1 VARVISFFN
10 QAGGTGKT
18 TLAMNVG
25 YALAARGH
33 RVLLVD
39 MDPQSSLT
47 VFMGLRPHELEAT
60 VAQSILEKGPV
71 VLQPDIHGMDLS
83 PSNLALSAA
92 DVRLA
97 TAIAKETRLKKA
109 IAPLLADYDFILI
122 DCPPTL
128 GVLSLLSLVASTHV
142 LIPMQTQFKSF
153 IGLDLLLGTVSELQ
167 QEGVAPELKIGGVI
181 PNLHDRTSQS
191 RDILDAVTEQFSGIA
206 PVLEPV
212 PRAIAFADAS
222 MQNVPLAVYDPKH
235 PAVAILDE
243 ISQQLESF

>member
-1 VARVISFFN
+1 MARVISFFN

-25 YALAARGH
+25 YALAVRGH

-47 VFMGLRPHELEAT
+47 VFMGLQPHELEAT
-60 VAQSILEKGPV
+60 IAQSLLDKAPV
-71 VLQPDIHGMDLS
+71 SLQTNVHGMDLL

-97 TAIAKETRLKKA
+97 TVIAKETRLKKA
-109 IAPLLADYDFILI
+109 IAPLLSDYDFILV

-128 GVLSLLSLVASTHV
+128 GVLSLLSLVASTHI

-167 QEGVAPELKIGGVI
+167 QEGVAPDLKISGVI

-191 RDILDAVTEQFSGIA
+191 RDILEAVTEQFSDIA

-212 PRAIAFADAS
+212 PRAVAFADAS

-235 PAVAILDE
+235 PVVAVLDE
-243 ISQQLESF
+243 ISQQLETF

>member
-1 VARVISFFN
+1 MAHVISFFN

-33 RVLLVD
+33 RVLLID

-47 VFMGLRPHELEAT
+47 VFMGLQPHELKET
-60 VAQSILEKGPV
+60 IAQSLLEKAPIS
-71 VLQPDIHGMDLS
+71 LHKNIHAMDLL

-97 TAIAKETRLKKA
+97 TVIAKESRLKKA
-109 IAPLLADYDFILI
+109 IAPLLPDYDFILI

-128 GVLSLLSLVASTHV
+128 GVLSLLSLVASSHV

-153 IGLDLLLGTVSELQ
+153 VGLDLLLGTVYELQ
-167 QEGVAPELKIGGVI
+167 QEGVAPDLKIGGVV

-191 RDILDAVTEQFSGIA
+191 RDILDAVMEQFSGIA
-206 PVLEPV
+206 PVFEPV

-222 MQNVPLAVYDPKH
+222 MQHVPLAVHDPKH
-235 PAVAILDE
+235 PVVAILDN
-243 ISQQLESF
+243 ISQQLETF